1 MKILKGKQLTK
12 TYGEKKLF
20 KSIDFVINER
30 DRIGLIGTNGS
41 GKTNLLNAISN
52 IDPADSG
59 QIETPNDYR
68 IAYLKQS
75 EEISQFK
82 TVRDFIYSG
91 DLRVFQVIKRYEEI
105 LEKYTADPT
114 ADGLFEKFSKLENEM
129 NQLDAWNTE
138 SNIKTILTQ
147 LHVDML
153 DSNINELSGG
163 QVKRVALAQ
172 ALLEPADLLILDEP
186 TNHLDFD
193 SIEWLEKYLADYKGS
208 LLLVTHDRYF
218 LDRVTNRIWELSF
231 GELIE
236 YEGNYQKYVEQ
247 KALREQ
253 QNEAS
258 KQKEYKLYKQELEW
272 MKRGPQAR
280 GTKQQARINNFE
292 KLDQSVHA
300 PKEVEQNIE
309 IGLTQQRL
317 GKKVIEINQ
326 LSLMVGKHQI
336 TNNFSKLIQ
345 AGDRIGITGANGA
358 GKSSFL
364 NAIAGLLP
372 IQSGTIDI
380 GETVKIGYYTQKME
394 PIPEDKRVIN
404 YLKEIGQEVTN
415 KDGEKV
421 SVTSL
426 LEQFLFPSFMHGS
439 LIKKLSGGEKRRLY
453 LIKILMEQPNV
464 LLLDEPTNDL
474 DIATLTVLEGYL
486 NSFKGTIIT
495 VSHDRYFLDKV
506 SDQLLIF
513 DGDGQIE
520 QFTGS
525 ISDYLNRQS
534 TTTTKPKSP
543 EKNNVKIE
551 QIKKKK
557 RTYSEEKEWQTI
569 ESEIDQLE
577 QQSTHVS
584 NQMNENSAD
593 YGKLSELQKELNDIS
608 AQLEEKME
616 RWEYLESFEE

>member
-1 MKILKGKQLTK
+1 MKILKGKNLTK

-20 KSIDFVINER
+20 NSINFVINEH
-30 DRIGLIGTNGS
+30 DRVGLIGTNGS
-41 GKTNLLNAISN
+41 GKTNLLNAVSN
-52 IDPADSG
+52 LDPADSG
-59 QIETPNDYR
+59 TIETPNDYR

-75 EEISQFK
+75 EEISQFE
-82 TVRDFIYSG
+82 TVREFIYSG
-91 DLRVFQVIKRYEEI
+91 DQHVFQVIKHYEEI
-105 LEKYTADPT
+105 LEQYTNNPT
-114 ADGLFEKFSKLENEM
+114 SSTLFEKFTKLENEM

-153 DSNINELSGG
+153 DESIHHLSGG
-163 QVKRVALAQ
+163 QVKRIALAQ

-193 SIEWLEKYLADYKGS
+193 SIEWLEKYLADYKGA

-218 LDRVTNRIWELSF
+218 LDRVTNRIWELSYGDLF
-231 GELIE
+231 E
-236 YEGNYQKYVEQ
+236 YVGNYEKYVEQ
-247 KALREQ
+247 KAVRDE
-253 QNEAS
+253 QNEDS

-272 MKRGPQAR
+272 MKRGPKAR
-280 GTKQQARINNFE
+280 GTKQQARINHFE
-292 KLDQSVHA
+292 KLDQAVHA
-300 PKEVEQNIE
+300 PKEVDQDLE

-317 GKKVIEINQ
+317 GKKVIEIND
-326 LSLMVGKHQI
+326 LDLEVGDHQI
-336 TNNFSKLIQ
+336 MKDFSKLIQ

-364 NAIAGLLP
+364 NAIAGVLP
-372 IQSGTIDI
+372 IQGGKIEI
-380 GETVKIGYYTQKME
+380 GETVKIGYYTQKIE

-404 YLKEIGQEVTN
+404 YLKEVGQEVIN
-415 KDGEKV
+415 KDGEKI

-426 LEQFLFPSFMHGS
+426 LEQFLFPSFLHGS
-439 LIKKLSGGEKRRLY
+439 LIKKLSGGEKRRLF

-474 DIATLTVLEGYL
+474 DIATLTVLESYL
-486 NSFKGTIIT
+486 KTFKGTVLT

-513 DGDGQIE
+513 DGNAKVE
-520 QFTGS
+520 KYTGS
-525 ISDYLNRQS
+525 ISDYLKQNVVQS
-534 TTTTKPKSP
+534 SKIKSTPKS
-543 EKNNVKIE
+543 VE
-551 QIKKKK
+551 QVEAPKKKK

-569 ESEIDQLE
+569 ETEIEKLE
-577 QQSTHVS
+577 QKSTSVEE
-584 NQMNENSAD
+584 QMSECAAD
-593 YGKLSELQKELNDIS
+593 YGKLAELQKELNEIS
-608 AQLEEKME
+608 DQLEEKMA